1 MHSPSTA
8 GNARLSIIL
17 TCIAALSHVAGTT
30 ANAGSA
36 AIAPRGPI
44 TFQTTSS
51 TTSSTTTAALGA
63 TSTPRTSNGPVAR
76 SSHRPLHGWGQTPIV
91 HTHIPQLGYPCFV
104 YPWPG
109 GHLYIWATP
118 RGACWRTHTTGAS
131 LVETAR
137 RLDPALLGESPQPQ
151 PPVTPQAEPIDIAIL
166 ALQSARYDEA
176 VEILRLR
183 LFEDEITARLAA
195 TIDSAQQPA
204 EDAPIPRTPQK
215 IGEDRL
221 LLVLAL
227 AGSGMI
233 DGAQR
238 ELHSVRTDD
247 PVLAMKPLNGRYLTR
262 SSRELRAIVN
272 RAVAAANRL
281 QTPDAWKLVAFLMHA
296 EGRHDLA
303 RQMAE
308 RPLARSTAPSTPVQ
322 NAPAPRNAP
331 PRSLSTTA
339 DTGASSSDPN
349 AGTHAQH

>member
-17 TCIAALSHVAGTT
+17 TCMAALSHVAGTT

-44 TFQTTSS
+44 TFQTTSN
-51 TTSSTTTAALGA
+51 TTTAAPGA
-63 TSTPRTSNGPVAR
+63 TSNHRTNNGRMVAR
-76 SSHRPLHGWGQTPIV
+76 SSHRPLHGWGQTPTV
-91 HTHIPQLGYPCFV
+91 YTHIPQLGYPCFA

-109 GHLYIWATP
+109 GRLYIWATP
-118 RGACWRTHTTGAS
+118 RGACWRTHTAGAS
-131 LVETAR
+131 LIETAR

-183 LFEDEITARLAA
+183 LFEDESSARLAA

-204 EDAPIPRTPQK
+204 EDAPVPRTPQK

-238 ELHSVRTDD
+238 ELHSVRTDN

-262 SSRELRAIVN
+262 SSHELRAIVN

-322 NAPAPRNAP
+322 HAPAPRNAL
-331 PRSLSTTA
+331 PRSLSTTV

-349 AGTHAQH
+349 AGTHAQR